1 MNRDGWEVHDNMTA
15 NEIAQANSNIDN
27 HRTNRGLKTN
37 SEATKYPNGIEKG
50 DYNADMLNH
59 LLTFWN
65 MPKIDSY
72 EEALSRAE
80 WYFSECIKNRMKP
93 TLEGCALS
101 LGIDRVTFKNWSDR
115 AVDGNRDCYVV
126 CKQSREFIQSFDAQA
141 VIDGKMPAI
150 PYIFRVKNNYADYS
164 DRNETTIKLDDPLG
178 KKTAPENLL
187 ATITEDVIDVEFSE
201 SDLSDG

>member
-1 MNRDGWEVHDNMTA
+1 MKRLIALMLTLVMAFSLAATA
-15 NEIAQANSNIDN
+15 QGEDLAA
-27 HRTNRGLKTN
+27 
-37 SEATKYPNGIEKG
+37 A
-50 DYNADMLNH
+50 
-59 LLTFWN
+59 
-65 MPKIDSY
+65 
-72 EEALSRAE
+72 
-80 WYFSECIKNRMKP
+80 
-93 TLEGCALS
+93 
-101 LGIDRVTFKNWSDR
+101 
-115 AVDGNRDCYVV
+115 
-126 CKQSREFIQSFDAQA
+126 AQA